1 MIDFLLKKHPEFL
14 KKFREYSREGDVF
27 CEAVDDYI
35 KKKEIEI
42 YPLSEKIQTTY
53 NTSFI
58 YNDND
63 FDITFSDASNFIL
76 AKNKATEDDG
86 SYLYF

>member
-53 NTSFI
+53 NTI
-58 YNDND
+58 Y
-63 FDITFSDASNFIL
+63 
-76 AKNKATEDDG
+76 KG
-86 SYLYF
+86 P